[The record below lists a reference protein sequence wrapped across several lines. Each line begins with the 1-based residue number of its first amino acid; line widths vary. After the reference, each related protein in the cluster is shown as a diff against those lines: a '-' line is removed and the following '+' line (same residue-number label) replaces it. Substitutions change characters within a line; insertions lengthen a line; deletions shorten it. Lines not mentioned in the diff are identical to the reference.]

1 MRWLVRQLCQVS
13 CAGAGA
19 RTTGHSAAAVHAL
32 CRVPEEV
39 PAEVNAVIDSCLS
52 TDAGARPCALD
63 LVGFFSTWG
72 AEGAT
77 PRLRSSALLEVA
89 ARRSSSSGSSPSS
102 AAPSSS
108 GGAPNSA
115 APAIPSISENGGHA
129 LPRRRSAETHVA
141 AVERGP
147 TNGDRPAAPLGDA
160 GGVAVRHEGGAL
172 ELAAAA
178 ARGQADGERPVPTA
192 GPMGRMDSSG
202 TRVTPLRVPAVAA
215 GAPAAVSDE
224 PCVAHRAGTGT
235 ERECSTRDGSHARS
249 TGGPPP
255 QAAAVQQRHAPSR
268 PVASPFAATGE

>member
-1 MRWLVRQLCQVS
+1 MSCPVRQLCQAS
-13 CAGAGA
+13 AARAGAQTAGE
-19 RTTGHSAAAVHAL
+19 SAAAMHAR

-77 PRLRSSALLEVA
+77 PRMRSSTLLEVA
-89 ARRSSSSGSSPSS
+89 ARRSSSSGSNPSSS

-115 APAIPSISENGGHA
+115 APAIAPISENGA
-129 LPRRRSAETHVA
+129 SAPSHSA

-147 TNGDRPAAPLGDA
+147 ANGDRRAASREDA
-160 GGVAVRHEGGAL
+160 GSAAVRHEGGAL

-192 GPMGRMDSSG
+192 GPMGRVDSSG
-202 TRVTPLRVPAVAA
+202 TRVMPLRVPAEAA
-215 GAPAAVSDE
+215 GAPAVVSE
-224 PCVAHRAGTGT
+224 GEARVAGGAELGTG
-235 ERECSTRDGSHARS
+235 RESSTGDGSRARS
-249 TGGPPP
+249 SGGAPP
-255 QAAAVQQRHAPSR
+255 QAAAAQQRHAPSR
-268 PVASPFAATGE
+268 PVASPFAATGD

>member
-1 MRWLVRQLCQVS
+1 M
-13 CAGAGA
+13 
-19 RTTGHSAAAVHAL
+19 TGDSAAAVHAR

-52 TDAGARPCALD
+52 SDAGARPCALD

-89 ARRSSSSGSSPSS
+89 ARRSSSSGSNPSS

-115 APAIPSISENGGHA
+115 APAIPRILEYGASTPA
-129 LPRRRSAETHVA
+129 RRCLAEAPVA
-141 AVERGP
+141 AMELGL
-147 TNGDRPAAPLGDA
+147 TNGNRPAAPREDA
-160 GGVAVRHEGGAL
+160 GSVAVRHEAGAL

-178 ARGQADGERPVPTA
+178 ARGQAHGDRPVPTA
-192 GPMGRMDSSG
+192 GPMGRVDSSG
-202 TRVTPLRVPAVAA
+202 TRVTPLCVPAEAA
-215 GAPAAVSDE
+215 GAPAAVSNEARVAGGAE
-224 PCVAHRAGTGT
+224 PGTA
-235 ERECSTRDGSHARS
+235 REFSTGDGSHARS
-249 TGGPPP
+249 TRGPLP

>member
-1 MRWLVRQLCQVS
+1 MRCPGRQLCQVS
-13 CAGAGA
+13 CAGAA
-19 RTTGHSAAAVHAL
+19 TWMTGDSAAAAYAL

-72 AEGAT
+72 AEGTT

-89 ARRSSSSGSSPSS
+89 ARRSSSSGSNPSS

-108 GGAPNSA
+108 GGAPNST
-115 APAIPSISENGGHA
+115 APAIPPILENGASA
-129 LPRRRSAETHVA
+129 LPRRRSAEAPLA
-141 AVERGP
+141 AMGRGP
-147 TNGDRPAAPLGDA
+147 ANGDQRAAPLGDA
-160 GGVAVRHEGGAL
+160 SAVAVRREGGPL

-202 TRVTPLRVPAVAA
+202 THVMLLRVPADAA
-215 GAPAAVSDE
+215 GAPAAVLDE
-224 PCVAHRAGTGT
+224 ARMAGGAEPGT
-235 ERECSTRDGSHARS
+235 VRECSTGDGSRARS
-249 TGGPPP
+249 TGGAPP
-255 QAAAVQQRHAPSR
+255 QAAAAQQGHVPSR